1 MWNTAIELAYLNGI
15 EMKNDL
21 SLFYHY
27 LFLNRLNRCR
37 KNAIIKMPWFFFY
50 HSLHTHAV
58 EKFKIPLIYRK
69 KIELHFNW
77 SQRQWFEKT
86 CPPPGILWTN
96 IPVIN
101 GTVQESGEE
110 EIQVL
115 GREQSQVSHRVH
127 PVSLFFWSSKASPQ
141 NKSLENVKERK

>member
-15 EMKNDL
+15 EMKNDI

-101 GTVQESGEE
+101 RTVQESGEE

-115 GREQSQVSHRVH
+115 GWVGRVRYLTG
-127 PVSLFFWSSKASPQ
+127 STQCLSFFEVLKPHLKTKA
-141 NKSLENVKERK
+141 

>member
-1 MWNTAIELAYLNGI
+1 MKHCYWTCILEWHWNE
-15 EMKNDL
+15 KWHFSFL
-21 SLFYHY
+21 SLFV
-27 LFLNRLNRCR
+27 FEQVKQVQKKCNNQ
-37 KNAIIKMPWFFFY
+37 NALIFFFY

-58 EKFKIPLIYRK
+58 EKFKNPLIYRK

>member
-1 MWNTAIELAYLNGI
+1 MKHCYWTCILEWHWNE
-15 EMKNDL
+15 KWHFSFL
-21 SLFYHY
+21 SLFV
-27 LFLNRLNRCR
+27 FEQVKQVQKKCNNQ
-37 KNAIIKMPWFFFY
+37 NALIFFY

-101 GTVQESGEE
+101 RTVQESVRRKSKCWVGSRVRYLTGSTQCLSFFE
-110 EIQVL
+110 VL
-115 GREQSQVSHRVH
+115 KPH
-127 PVSLFFWSSKASPQ
+127 LKTKA
-141 NKSLENVKERK
+141 

>member
-15 EMKNDL
+15 EMKNDI

-86 CPPPGILWTN
+86 CPPPGILWPTYLLSMEPSRN
-96 IPVIN
+96 LVRRKSKCWV
-101 GTVQESGEE
+101 GLAESG
-110 EIQVL
+110 I
-115 GREQSQVSHRVH
+115 SQGPPS
-127 PVSLFFWSSKASPQ
+127 VSLFLKF
-141 NKSLENVKERK
+141 